1 MRSSPARSVRPLAPS
16 TQVAHQL
23 SRAFFDLMMRP
34 TGWFRSASAD
44 CGLSPIQAKTLLHM
58 DVRHP
63 STMSEVAQTA
73 ACEPSNLTGIVDKL
87 EARGLVRRHAAP
99 DDRRI
104 KMVLLTREGAA
115 LRDRLVARFSEPAG
129 WMLALSARDQR
140 QLRDILRKGLA
151 FEQAAA
157 ASAESRPG

>member
-1 MRSSPARSVRPLAPS
+1 MRSSLSRSAHPLASS

-23 SRAFFDLMMRP
+23 ARAFFDLVIRQ

-58 DVRHP
+58 DVRRP

-87 EARGLVRRHAAP
+87 EARGFVKRRP
-99 DDRRI
+99 GSGDRRV
-104 KMVLLTREGAA
+104 KEVSLTR
-115 LRDRLVARFSEPAG
+115 AG
-129 WMLALSARDQR
+129 Q
-140 QLRDILRKGLA
+140 A
-151 FEQAAA
+151 F
-157 ASAESRPG
+157 RNPGRAFVNPVSMVNP

>member
-1 MRSSPARSVRPLAPS
+1 MRSSPSRSARPLAPS
-16 TQVAHQL
+16 TPVAHQL
-23 SRAFFDLMMRP
+23 ARAFFDLVIRQ

-58 DVRHP
+58 DVKRP

-87 EARGLVRRHAAP
+87 VARGLVRRRATT

-115 LRDRLVARFSEPAG
+115 LRERLVARFSEPAP
-129 WMLALSARDQR
+129 WMLALSASDQR

-151 FEQAAA
+151 FELS
-157 ASAESRPG
+157 ASGSSENW

>member
-1 MRSSPARSVRPLAPS
+1 MRSSPSRSARPLAPS
-16 TQVAHQL
+16 TPVAHQL
-23 SRAFFDLMMRP
+23 ARAFFDLVIRQ

-58 DVRHP
+58 DVKRP

-87 EARGLVRRHAAP
+87 EARGLVRRRATT

-115 LRDRLVARFSEPAG
+115 LRDRLVARFSEPAP
-129 WMLALSARDQR
+129 WMLALSAGDQR

-157 ASAESRPG
+157 ASAESRAG